1 MAGPFQPAVVF
12 TDRSLIAKIARTYEN
27 VGYPPKRNFML
38 DPPLNACAKTP
49 PQSMRGRDAG
59 RANLPGRTMED
70 DDPVSALFG
79 ACAALLGFSA
89 GDPQGLA
96 EDAHP
101 AASGSRTEWHRQLG
115 RSIRRCRPRWNTR
128 ADRPRAGAGSG
139 LSCTP
144 GLVRP
149 SERPKG
155 NIAISID
162 RGLD

>member
-27 VGYPPKRNFML
+27 VGYPPKRNFMQ

-101 AASGSRTEWHRQLG
+101 AASGSRTEWHRHSDGLSAGAAQGGIHGLTDLG
-115 RSIRRCRPRWNTR
+115 RALGPVYLALLAWSDLRSAQRETSRLAST
-128 ADRPRAGAGSG
+128 G
-139 LSCTP
+139 
-144 GLVRP
+144 V
-149 SERPKG
+149 
-155 NIAISID
+155 
-162 RGLD
+162 